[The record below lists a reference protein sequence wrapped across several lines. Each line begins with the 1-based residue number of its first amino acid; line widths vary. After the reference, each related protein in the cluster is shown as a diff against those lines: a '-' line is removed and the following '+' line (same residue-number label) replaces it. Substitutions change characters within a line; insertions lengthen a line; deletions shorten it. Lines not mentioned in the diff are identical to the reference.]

1 MAYPI
6 RGKNKMNRS
15 YSKMKTM
22 HDEILTLDG
31 AICTEKNLYNLRPLS
46 PLFREEKKENRFFRL
61 FKKGAK

>member
-1 MAYPI
+1 
-6 RGKNKMNRS
+6 
-15 YSKMKTM
+15 MKTM